1 MTKVTT
7 TTPHRYYIDRDHDH
21 AVVRAVPTARTSS
34 PATHRVDV
42 SAVTG
47 TSGTQLTQTR
57 PEAAPTAPRRARV
70 GKLVQQAI
78 RRRSH

>member
-7 TTPHRYYIDRDHDH
+7 APHRYYIDRDHDH
-21 AVVRAVPTARTSS
+21 AVVRAVPTARPTS
-34 PATHRVDV
+34 PATHRVEAAAMV
-42 SAVTG
+42 ASSV
-47 TSGTQLTQTR
+47 TQLAQPR
-57 PEAAPTAPRRARV
+57 PEPTPNAPRHARV